1 MTTDRIQAVTPLAV
15 SIFTLGIFLAAMVIA
30 WWTNNK
36 SLDLLLGA
44 AAANATTVVSFWLG
58 SSSSSRAKDATIAQI
73 TGPTPAQNVTT
84 MGTTR

>member
-73 TGPTPAQNVTT
+73 TGPAPAQNVTT